1 MNKILTS
8 LSAFVVACSATL
20 GVDAQEVKGSTLAA
34 EKKVAMCKGCHG
46 ILGYHTGFPEVHQV
60 PKISGQGEMYIL
72 AALHAYKEGERKH
85 PSMSGVASTLSEQD
99 MADVAAYY
107 AHNGLA
113 RPVPDKAAP
122 GPARAMA
129 LVEKGGCTTCHG
141 ASFSQP
147 INPTFPKLAG
157 QHSDYLYVA
166 LKAYKTEGVRQ
177 IGRGNPIMG
186 GIAKQF
192 SNDELKELAN
202 YIGSL
207 PGELQ
212 TVQQSRFR

>member
-1 MNKILTS
+1 MNKLLTL
-8 LSAFVVACSATL
+8 LSALFVAACAH
-20 GVDAQEVKGSTLAA
+20 AQEVKGSARSA
-34 EKKVAMCKGCHG
+34 DNKAAMCMGCHG
-46 ILGYHTGFPEVHQV
+46 ILGYHTGYPEVHQV
-60 PKISGQGEMYIL
+60 PKLSGQGEMYLL
-72 AALHAYKEGERKH
+72 AALRAYQAGERKH

-99 MADVAAYY
+99 MAELAAYY
-107 AHNGLA
+107 ARNGPTQKTPA
-113 RPVPDKAAP
+113 TVAP
-122 GPARAMA
+122 GPASVIA
-129 LVEKGGCTTCHG
+129 LVSKGNCAACHG
-141 ASFSQP
+141 ANFSQP
-147 INPTFPKLAG
+147 INPVFPKLAG

-177 IGRGNPIMG
+177 IGRAHPVMS

-192 SNDELKELAN
+192 TNDELKELAN

>member
-1 MNKILTS
+1 MNKILPL
-8 LSAFVVACSATL
+8 LSALVVAGATHFYAK
-20 GVDAQEVKGSTLAA
+20 AQEVKGSALAA
-34 EKKVAMCKGCHG
+34 ERKVAMCMGCHG

-72 AALHAYKEGERKH
+72 AALRAYKADERKH

-107 AHNGLA
+107 AHNGPA
-113 RPVPDKAAP
+113 QKAPEAAVP
-122 GPARAMA
+122 GTARAMA
-129 LVEKGGCTTCHG
+129 LVAKGNCTACHG
-141 ASFSQP
+141 ANFSQP
-147 INPTFPKLAG
+147 INPVFPKLAG

-177 IGRGNPIMG
+177 IGRTHPVMG

-207 PGELQ
+207 QGELQ

>member
-1 MNKILTS
+1 MNKILTL
-8 LSAFVVACSATL
+8 LSALLVAAAAYFSAH
-20 GVDAQEVKGSTLAA
+20 AQEVKSNALAA
-34 EKKVAMCKGCHG
+34 DKKVAMCMGCHG

-60 PKISGQGEMYIL
+60 PKLSGQGEMYLL
-72 AALHAYKEGERKH
+72 AALRAYQAGERKH

-107 AHNGLA
+107 ARTGLTEKPPA
-113 RPVPDKAAP
+113 TAAP
-122 GPARAMA
+122 GSARAMA
-129 LVEKGGCTTCHG
+129 LVAKGNCTACHG
-141 ASFSQP
+141 ANFSQP
-147 INPTFPKLAG
+147 INPVFPKLAG

-177 IGRGNPIMG
+177 IGRAHPVMG
-186 GIAKQF
+186 GVAKQF
-192 SNDELKELAN
+192 TNDELKELAN